1 MQDSDKSKEQLIEE
15 LASLKQE
22 VAKLKTVNKAFEIQK
37 NLTQSVFEL
46 EENAKGLLMLQSTLI
61 EVVKV
66 SNELTGAEESSIF
79 LLNEEG
85 FVTESIL
92 ARGATI
98 REKKQA
104 LIETVLDRG
113 LAGWVFRER
122 KMGLIT
128 DTVEDDRWVT
138 LPGQP
143 YLVRSVLC
151 LPIFKG
157 KNLLALLTLMHSEPE
172 HFSPENCHLME
183 MFSTQLGLI
192 VDHILL
198 YSEEAND
205 EEKRQQP
212 SQKENVTEQL
222 QDTSV

>member
-1 MQDSDKSKEQLIEE
+1 MQDSDKSKEQLIKE

-22 VAKLKTVNKAFEIQK
+22 FAELKTVKKAFEIQK
-37 NLTQSVFEL
+37 NLTKSVFFL
-46 EENAKGLLMLQSTLI
+46 EENTKTSLMLKSTLI
-61 EVVKV
+61 EVVKA

-85 FVTESIL
+85 LVTESIL

-122 KMGLIT
+122 KMGVIT

-157 KNLLALLTLMHSEPE
+157 KNLLALLTLMHSQPE
-172 HFSPENCHLME
+172 HFSKENCHLME

-192 VDHILL
+192 IDHILL
-198 YSEEAND
+198 YSEEPNG
-205 EEKRQQP
+205 EE
-212 SQKENVTEQL
+212 NLTEKL
-222 QDTSV
+222 QDASV

>member
-15 LASLKQE
+15 LASLKLE
-22 VAKLKTVNKAFEIQK
+22 VAKLQTVKKAFEIQN
-37 NLTQSVFEL
+37 NLTQSVFEF
-46 EENAKGLLMLQSTLI
+46 EENAKDWLVLKSTLI
-61 EVVKV
+61 EVVKA
-66 SNELTGAEESSIF
+66 SNELTDAEESSIF

-85 FVTESIL
+85 LVTESIL

-143 YLVRSVLC
+143 YQVRSVLC

-172 HFSPENCHLME
+172 HFSKENCHLME

-192 VDHILL
+192 IDRILI
-198 YSEEAND
+198 YSEEKHD
-205 EEKRQQP
+205 E
-212 SQKENVTEQL
+212 ENVTEQL
-222 QDTSV
+222 QDASV